1 MIRHPRFRQMA
12 IGWRMLSFFGMAQ
25 VFKFPLNYYAVQTYS
40 PLIGAYL
47 RKYSEVSANDAFEIN
62 DRKREYYQIDTSDY
76 MNYTEASL
84 REDGMH
90 MHVNHGPQP
99 SRYSIL
105 FLIISLVLF
114 RRSLRCLMSLRIAQ
128 VP

>member
-25 VFKFPLNYYAVQTYS
+25 VFKFPLNYYAAQTYS

-99 SRYSIL
+99 VSY
-105 FLIISLVLF
+105 
-114 RRSLRCLMSLRIAQ
+114 
-128 VP
+128 